1 MPESQ
6 SADEARRLGAAAS
19 RRSQSTTV
27 CCNIARELAKQ
38 PNRSHDD
45 PMNARVARF
54 DALTSAP
61 GAWARARLIADAGAA
76 R

>member
-1 MPESQ
+1 MSLDP
-6 SADEARRLGAAAS
+6 D
-19 RRSQSTTV
+19 
-27 CCNIARELAKQ
+27 CCKIARELAKP

-61 GAWARARLIADAGAA
+61 GEWARARLIADAGAA